1 MAKVILQQLVKNKLK
16 IRAVLSRVHFFFLE
30 DQIRFVYFFVKS
42 KNIEIIYILG
52 RNDFGWM
59 RS

>member
-16 IRAVLSRVHFFFLE
+16 SRAVLSRVHFFFLE
-30 DQIRFVYFFVKS
+30 DQIRFVYFFVKT

-52 RNDFGWM
+52 QNDFGWM